1 MGEQQ
6 SPDDLV
12 GRFAARLAVAVESRT
27 AISSLTGEHGL
38 TVDAAYD
45 IQDAVLDRAVAGG
58 ETIVAAKLGLTSR
71 AKQQQMGVSEA
82 LYGWLT
88 DRHRLDPGQ
97 PLDSGCL
104 IQPRAEPEIAFI
116 TSHDLEG
123 PVGLHDVLA
132 ATAAV
137 APALDILDSRFAGY
151 SFTLADVVA
160 DNCSAGAFVVGDPVP
175 PDGLDL
181 ALIGCVFEKNGEV
194 VGTAAGAAVLGHPAA
209 AMAWFVRKLAERGRG
224 LPAGSLVLPGALTEA
239 FPIAPGDSLVASFG
253 RIGSVELSVA

>member
-1 MGEQQ
+1 MGAMS

-12 GRFAARLAVAVESRT
+12 EGFASRLANAVEART
-27 AISSLTGEHGL
+27 AINSLTSEREF

-71 AKQQQMGVSEA
+71 AKQEQMGVSEA
-82 LYGWLT
+82 LYGWFT

-97 PLDSGCL
+97 PLDSGRL

-116 TSHDLEG
+116 TSRDLEG

-132 ATAAV
+132 ATEAV

-160 DNCSAGAFVVGDPVP
+160 DNCSAGAFLVGNPVP
-175 PDGLDL
+175 LGSFDL
-181 ALIGCVFEKNGEV
+181 ALVGCVFEKNGEL

-209 AMAWFVRKLAERGRG
+209 AVAWFVRKLAERGEG
-224 LPAGSLVLPGALTEA
+224 LPAGSLVLPGALTGA
-239 FPIAPGDSLVASFG
+239 VPIGPGDSVVASFD

>member
-1 MGEQQ
+1 MDRTP
-6 SPDDLV
+6 PDRDLIE
-12 GRFAARLAVAVESRT
+12 RLAAKLAGAVADRT
-27 AISSLTGEHGL
+27 AIGPLTGEHPF
-38 TVDAAYD
+38 TVEEAYAIQEAALARATDA
-45 IQDAVLDRAVAGG
+45 G
-58 ETIVAAKLGLTSR
+58 ETVVAAKLGLTSR

-97 PLDSGCL
+97 PLDSGRL

-116 TSHDLEG
+116 TSRDLEG
-123 PVGLHDVLA
+123 PVGLHDVLG

-160 DNCSAGAFVVGDPVP
+160 DNCSAGAFAVGNPVP
-175 PDGLDL
+175 LDGIDL
-181 ALIGCVFEKNGEV
+181 ALVGCVFEKNGEI

-209 AMAWFVRKLAERGRG
+209 AVAWFVRKLAERGRG

-239 FPIAPGDSLVASFG
+239 FPIGPGDSVVASFD
-253 RIGSVELSVA
+253 RIGSVELAVA

>member
-1 MGEQQ
+1 MGAM
-6 SPDDLV
+6 SPPDDLV
-12 GRFAARLAVAVESRT
+12 EGFASRLANAVEART
-27 AISSLTGEHGL
+27 AINSLTSEREF

-45 IQDAVLDRAVAGG
+45 IQDALLDRAVAGG

-71 AKQQQMGVSEA
+71 AKQEQMGVSEA
-82 LYGWLT
+82 LYGWFT

-97 PLDSGCL
+97 PLDSGRL

-116 TSHDLEG
+116 TSRDLEG

-132 ATAAV
+132 ATEAV
-137 APALDILDSRFAGY
+137 ALALDILDSRFAGY

-160 DNCSAGAFVVGDPVP
+160 DNCSAGAFLVGNPVP
-175 PDGLDL
+175 LGSFDL
-181 ALIGCVFEKNGEV
+181 ALVGCVFEKNGEL

-209 AMAWFVRKLAERGRG
+209 AVAWFVRKLAERGEG
-224 LPAGSLVLPGALTEA
+224 LPAGSLVLPGALTGA
-239 FPIAPGDSLVASFG
+239 VPIGPGDSVVASFD